1 MSAFQVLLLI
11 FGLAFVSAK
20 RPYNLSSKD
29 TSRQKLTCYEN
40 YNQQGDSVVLSEYTP
55 ILENY
60 NFDNRAASCC
70 FEGIWFLYDQEYYN
84 ANNPNALAFTDWG
97 ENYCLDFDEWFTQVA
112 SSARYTGAPDGYK
125 YSTLNLY
132 ELTWF
137 AGSDQYFYGDDP
149 SFTKFNAQS
158 AVVTGCDAW
167 TIYE

>member
-1 MSAFQVLLLI
+1 MSVLFLI
-11 FGLAFVSAK
+11 FWLAFVSAK

-29 TSRQKLTCYEN
+29 TRQKLTCYEN
-40 YNQQGDSVVLSEYTP
+40 YNHQGDSVVLSEYTP
-55 ILENY
+55 ILDNY

-70 FEGIWFLYDQEYYN
+70 FQGIWLLYDQEYYN
-84 ANNPNALAFTDWG
+84 ANNPNALAFQGWG
-97 ENYCLDFDEWFTQVA
+97 EDYCLDFDQGFTQVA

-132 ELTWF
+132 ELTLY

-149 SFTKFNAQS
+149 SFSKFNAQS